1 MNRMLQRAGALVG
14 LAALALPGVCQEMP
28 EVVQEATGAV
38 IKGKA
43 PVAREVLRVRFPKPK
58 LLKLA
63 NGLAVYLLEDHRTP
77 SIRLNMSLRAGGF
90 YEPKPGVASVTAS
103 MLTEAVGNRDS
114 KQLADLTE
122 GLGLQLGAS
131 SGPIQ
136 ASVSCSGLSENT
148 DVLIGLMADA
158 LLRPAF
164 PQERLDRLQQNE
176 RSQSGQR
183 RTNPTG
189 LMTGLQARVFYKG
202 TPLQRVAPKPEE
214 LRAIKRDD
222 IVAYHA
228 AFYRPNGAILG
239 VTGDIRAGELKSKL
253 EKALA
258 DWRPAET
265 TPAPPS
271 ITVAPKEKTT
281 IYLVDRPGST
291 QTVLGFGNIAI
302 ARNHPDYVPL
312 VLANRILGGGS
323 AARLFQNIRERK
335 GYTYGAYSALSAT
348 QYTGTWTAGAS
359 VRTEVTAPAAQEFLN
374 EFARLQDEP
383 VSDKELAQA
392 KTSIV
397 GGFALTLESPDGILG
412 RSLELV
418 NNGLPANYWDT
429 YPAKVQ
435 AVTPADIQRV
445 ARAYLGKGRVQVF
458 AVGER
463 SEIEAGLAKL
473 GPVEVVD
480 AAQLSTPAGPG
491 GGRRGP

>member
-1 MNRMLQRAGALVG
+1 
-14 LAALALPGVCQEMP
+14 
-28 EVVQEATGAV
+28 
-38 IKGKA
+38 
-43 PVAREVLRVRFPKPK
+43 
-58 LLKLA
+58 
-63 NGLAVYLLEDHRTP
+63 
-77 SIRLNMSLRAGGF
+77 
-90 YEPKPGVASVTAS
+90 
-103 MLTEAVGNRDS
+103 MLTEAIGSRDN
-114 KQLADLTE
+114 KQLTDLTE

-136 ASVSCSGLSENT
+136 ASVSCSGLSEST
-148 DVLIGLMADA
+148 DVLIGLLADA

-176 RSQSGQR
+176 RSQGGR
-183 RTNPTG
+183 RPSNPTG
-189 LMTGLQARVFYKG
+189 LIAGLQARVFYKG
-202 TPLQRVAPKPEE
+202 TPLQRVVPKPEE
-214 LRAIKRDD
+214 LRSIKRDD
-222 IVAYHA
+222 VVAYHA
-228 AFYRPNGAILG
+228 AFYRPGGAILG
-239 VTGDIRAGELKSKL
+239 VTGDIRAGDLKRKL
-253 EKALA
+253 DKALA
-258 DWRPAET
+258 DWKPANT

-271 ITVAPKEKTT
+271 VTVAPKEKTT
-281 IYLVDRPGST
+281 VYLVDRPGST
-291 QTVLGFGNIAI
+291 QTALGFGNIAI

-335 GYTYGAYSALSAT
+335 GYTYGAYSSLSAT
-348 QYTGTWTAGAS
+348 QYAGTWTASAS
-359 VRTEVTAPAAQEFLN
+359 IRTEVTAMAAQEFLN

-383 VSDKELAQA
+383 VSERELAQA

-445 ARAYLGKGRVQVF
+445 ARTYLGKGRVQIF

-480 AAQLSTPAGPG
+480 AAQISAPAGPG